1 MKKTIIVFYLL
12 ALGFNACVNK
22 NEEDLLA
29 DCDTSNA
36 QYATVV
42 QPILQ
47 QRCYACHA
55 QGIGLGGVV
64 LEGYS
69 QAAFYANNGLLV
81 GTISHSPGFNPMPQG
96 QAKIPQ
102 CDIDKIKKWVDDGAL
117 DN

>member
-1 MKKTIIVFYLL
+1 MKKTIIAFYIL
-12 ALGFNACVNK
+12 ALAFNACVNK

-29 DCDTSNA
+29 GCDTSNA
-36 QYATVV
+36 QYTAVI

-64 LEGYS
+64 LEGYA
-69 QAAFYANNGLLV
+69 QAAIYANNGLLV
-81 GTISHSPGFNPMPQG
+81 GSISHSPGFKAMPQG

-102 CDIDKIKKWVDDGAL
+102 CEIDKIKKWVSDGVL